1 MQQPAGPATFLR
13 LLAALVVCV
22 IVLFPVYWMVMTAI
36 MPIADIA
43 SRNPPLLP
51 AVGEA
56 SLDSFYAVFERRP
69 FLLWTWN
76 SLTVGCATAG
86 ISLVVSVL
94 AGYSLSRWSYAA
106 QRVLGGILFTS
117 KLIPTSLL
125 IIPLFI
131 MFSTMRLVDSL
142 PGLVLAQIATG
153 VPLATWLMKSF
164 FDRIP
169 RELDQAAMIDGCSG
183 IGVLWHIV
191 LPLVRPGI
199 ASTGIY
205 LLLVSWSE
213 FIFART
219 LVSSDEKR
227 VITVGLQS
235 FTDAYSVDWSTLMAA
250 GTLSLIPIAILFVLL
265 EPLLVSGHT
274 RGAVAN

>member
-1 MQQPAGPATFLR
+1 MRAVDGFATLLR
-13 LLAALVVCV
+13 FAAAVLACA

-51 AVGEA
+51 SLDKA
-56 SLDSFYAVFERRP
+56 SLDSFYEVLERRP

-76 SLTVGCATAG
+76 SLIVGVATAG
-86 ISLVVSVL
+86 ISLVISVL
-94 AGYSLSRWSYAA
+94 AGYSLSRFAYAT
-106 QRVLGGILFTS
+106 QKVMGGILLTS

-131 MFSTMRLVDSL
+131 MFSTMNLVDSF
-142 PGLVLAQIATG
+142 PGLILAKIAIG
-153 VPLATWLMKSF
+153 VPLATWLMKNF

-169 RELDQAAMIDGCSG
+169 RELDQAAMIDGCSRLST
-183 IGVLWHIV
+183 LWHVI
-191 LPLVRPGI
+191 LPLIRPGI

-219 LVSSDEKR
+219 LISSDDKR

-274 RGAVAN
+274 RGAMAN

>member
-1 MQQPAGPATFLR
+1 MHVHAGFATFLR
-13 LLAALVVCV
+13 FAAAVAVCIV
-22 IVLFPVYWMVMTAI
+22 VLFPVYWMVMTAI
-36 MPIADIA
+36 MPIAEIA

-51 AVGEA
+51 VLDKT
-56 SLDSFYAVFERRP
+56 SFDSFYAVFERRP

-76 SLTVGCATAG
+76 SLTLGLATAS
-86 ISLVVSVL
+86 ISLVISVL
-94 AGYSLSRWSYAA
+94 AGYSLSRWSYAT
-106 QRVLGGILFTS
+106 QRVMGGILLTS

-131 MFSTMRLVDSL
+131 MFATMNLIDSFA
-142 PGLVLAQIATG
+142 GLILAKIAIG
-153 VPLATWLMKSF
+153 VPLATWLMKGF

-169 RELDQAAMIDGCSG
+169 RELDQAAMIDGCSR
-183 IGVLWHIV
+183 ISTLWYVV
-191 LPLVRPGI
+191 LPLIRPGI

-219 LVSSDEKR
+219 LISSDEKR

-274 RGAVAN
+274 RGAMAN

>member
-1 MQQPAGPATFLR
+1 MHIPIGLATFLR
-13 LLAALVVCV
+13 FIAAVAVCI

-36 MPIADIA
+36 MPIAEIA

-51 AVGEA
+51 VPAQTSFA
-56 SLDSFYAVFERRP
+56 SFYAVFERRP

-76 SLTVGCATAG
+76 SLTLGLATAS
-86 ISLVVSVL
+86 ISLLISML
-94 AGYSLSRWSYAA
+94 AGYSLSRWSYAT
-106 QRVLGGILFTS
+106 QRVMGGILLTS

-131 MFSTMRLVDSL
+131 MFATMNLIDSFA
-142 PGLVLAQIATG
+142 GLILAKIAIG
-153 VPLATWLMKSF
+153 VPLATWLMKGF

-169 RELDQAAMIDGCSG
+169 RELDQAAMIDGCSRFSA
-183 IGVLWHIV
+183 LWYVV
-191 LPLVRPGI
+191 LPLIRPGI
-199 ASTGIY
+199 ASTAIY

-219 LVSSDEKR
+219 LISSDEKR

-274 RGAVAN
+274 RGAMAN

>member
-1 MQQPAGPATFLR
+1 VNHSTSLGTFLR
-13 LLAALVVCV
+13 FLAAVGVCL

-36 MPIADIA
+36 MPIAEIA

-51 AVGEA
+51 VPEKT
-56 SLDSFYAVFERRP
+56 SMQSFYAVFERRP

-76 SLTVGCATAG
+76 SLTVGVATAA
-86 ISLVVSVL
+86 ISLVISVL
-94 AGYSLSRWSYAA
+94 AGYSLSRWSYTT
-106 QRVLGGILFTS
+106 QRVMGGILLTS

-131 MFSTMRLVDSL
+131 MFATMNMIDSFT
-142 PGLVLAQIATG
+142 GLILAKISIG

-164 FDRIP
+164 LDRIP
-169 RELDQAAMIDGCSG
+169 RELDQAAMIDGCSR
-183 IGVLWHIV
+183 VATLWHVI
-191 LPLVRPGI
+191 LPLIRPGI

-219 LVSSDEKR
+219 LISSDEKR

-250 GTLSLIPIAILFVLL
+250 GTLSLIPLAILFVLM

-274 RGAVAN
+274 RGALAN

>member
-1 MQQPAGPATFLR
+1 
-13 LLAALVVCV
+13 
-22 IVLFPVYWMVMTAI
+22 
-36 MPIADIA
+36 
-43 SRNPPLLP
+43 
-51 AVGEA
+51 
-56 SLDSFYAVFERRP
+56 
-69 FLLWTWN
+69 
-76 SLTVGCATAG
+76 
-86 ISLVVSVL
+86 
-94 AGYSLSRWSYAA
+94 
-106 QRVLGGILFTS
+106 
-117 KLIPTSLL
+117 
-125 IIPLFI
+125 
-131 MFSTMRLVDSL
+131 MRLVDSL